1 MSSNKDD
8 RWQSLLKSL
17 NLSESLSE
25 EERTSILNL
34 CIKYSG
40 NFHKSEESYPLQS
53 TSPFNSPM
61 ILVQN
66 KLNSE
71 GERAYR
77 LCVDFRKLNE
87 NLIST
92 QYPLPR
98 ITEILEQLGNS
109 VYFSTLDLSQGFHQ
123 VLIEKKDREK
133 LRLALLMAITII
145 KDAHLD

>member
-1 MSSNKDD
+1 
-8 RWQSLLKSL
+8 
-17 NLSESLSE
+17 
-25 EERTSILNL
+25 
-34 CIKYSG
+34 
-40 NFHKSEESYPLQS
+40 
-53 TSPFNSPM
+53 M

-98 ITEILEQLGNS
+98 ITRILEQLGNS